1 MSSVVKEIRAKPNEE
16 VVRGLEEALERARQG
31 ETTGILL
38 VEQDRDGA
46 SYFIAG
52 MRDRFQ
58 KLGVLSH
65 AMHKLQT
72 DGDL

>member
-1 MSSVVKEIRAKPNEE
+1 MSSVLREVKPEPNRE
-16 VVRGLEEALERARQG
+16 VVEELEAALERARSG

-38 VEQDRDGA
+38 LEQDRDGA
-46 SYFIAG
+46 SYFTAG
-52 MRDRFQ
+52 LRDRFN
-58 KLGVLSH
+58 KLGILSH